1 MCRYRVQ
8 ATKKQIENTSS
19 SRTATLLETEST
31 QVTARQRPA
40 RMYPIGTSELGLSSW
55 LPGLEPQEEAL
66 PIAICHRSLGN
77 YFTWLVFLLKSPEA
91 PG

>member
-31 QVTARQRPA
+31 QVTAGWGSGK
-40 RMYPIGTSELGLSSW
+40 MYQMGTSELGLSSW
-55 LPGLEPQEEAL
+55 PPYLEPQEEASNIHL
-66 PIAICHRSLGN
+66 PR
-77 YFTWLVFLLKSPEA
+77 VPR
-91 PG
+91 